1 MFKFFRKSTPTHPTS
16 ELSRAMLDAGR
27 AQDSDV
33 GALYVLERRGTYSDR
48 KVTYFRV
55 FDADE
60 VASRAVTAAT
70 YSDLDTHPELVRANG
85 HVEADGKIVLN
96 RGYRPGAAIPGVLD

>member
-1 MFKFFRKSTPTHPTS
+1 M
-16 ELSRAMLDAGR
+16 
-27 AQDSDV
+27 
-33 GALYVLERRGTYSDR
+33 RRGRTVRARTARNVFGPQGDLFPS
-48 KVTYFRV
+48 FRRGR
-55 FDADE
+55 
-60 VASRAVTAAT
+60 ASRAVTAAT